1 MQPHRIPVCSL
12 LQLKRPPL
20 EPPNEVRVAA
30 LVDQC
35 VAEIEERVK
44 KQKMRQPVVCV
55 EPHSPCLDEGEPW
68 QVLHRR
74 PPRREPG

>member
-12 LQLKRPPL
+12 VQLERPPL

-44 KQKMRQPVVCV
+44 KQKMRQPVVRV
-55 EPHSPCLDEGEPW
+55 EPHPPRVDEGKPR